1 MFSVDKMLL
10 KYVNKGVYFTH
21 FRVYFLRFD
30 SVPVVASYCAM
41 TRWQIYVVNAD
52 LSNMIHASAVIW
64 SAVFYQ
70 RCYHLWFYQDG
81 VCRCYK
87 NRLSMT
93 IFKHVIWST
102 NRTDQYRE
110 MWELWTL
117 GQFSL
122 PLVFLL
128 THTPYWIVYFSVL
141 TNSWLFYSI
150 YFSTNI
156 NSFEK
161 KRWLPKLPQRQ
172 EMFPHF
178 TLHWNENV
186 ISWWHHQ
193 METFSTLLA
202 LCEGNHRPL
211 GDSLAK
217 VSDAELWCFLWSA
230 PEQTI
235 EQTIEMLLS
244 RHRAH
249 YDITVMLVEFSSVAA
264 LAVVI
269 LTTSSAACDENFI
282 SSKWRHFRFSIY
294 WNWSLR

>member
-1 MFSVDKMLL
+1 
-10 KYVNKGVYFTH
+10 
-21 FRVYFLRFD
+21 
-30 SVPVVASYCAM
+30 
-41 TRWQIYVVNAD
+41 
-52 LSNMIHASAVIW
+52 
-64 SAVFYQ
+64 
-70 RCYHLWFYQDG
+70 
-81 VCRCYK
+81 
-87 NRLSMT
+87 MT

-150 YFSTNI
+150 YSSTNI

-161 KRWLPKLPQRQ
+161 KRWLPKLPQWQ
-172 EMFPHF
+172 KMFPHF

-193 METFSTLLA
+193 METFSALLA

-217 VSDAELWCFLWSA
+217 VSDAELWFFLWSA

-264 LAVVI
+264 LEVVI

-282 SSKWRHFRFSIY
+282 SSNGDISVSVYIETEASGNYARTDH
-294 WNWSLR
+294 NWAKMKPISPQISTDPDHTLFLLFWQPFGDVIMPLV